1 MMDQMHLVISPTK
14 IAELD
19 SVMIE
24 RIHSEDFTKGLWL
37 SVPEIIDWSQV
48 DSFKYRDANSART
61 YTDVHIREFLNDV
74 GSAKNVSVEMLKKRR
89 HVFAVSQQTGDVYD
103 AWPVYR
109 CLYCEID
116 QATRHS
122 CSTTGNGIGSEL
134 SSESESTSNLPRYL
148 VWSLGSPT
156 LQTSQKENSTPG

>member
-1 MMDQMHLVISPTK
+1 MDQMHLVISPTK

-61 YTDVHIREFLNDV
+61 YTDVQIREFLNDV

-116 QATRHS
+116 QA
-122 CSTTGNGIGSEL
+122 
-134 SSESESTSNLPRYL
+134 
-148 VWSLGSPT
+148 
-156 LQTSQKENSTPG
+156 